1 LCADA
6 EAPYD
11 DLGLGDGGQ
20 QSDFDP
26 GELVG
31 VHSRDYPTIVRGVES
46 CDFRQ
51 EGELA

>member
-1 LCADA
+1 LSADA

-26 GELVG
+26 GELV